1 MAILNH
7 LNGDDSN
14 HPLEKN
20 GTCTRRWTHHRKR
33 LKVGSLWASF
43 RRRDGWI
50 VDFLLGSILLVLLII
65 HTLDIIFCI
74 LCIYLSYIDLIYIYT
89 YDIYIYTSIC
99 LMSPAWSSCSGSP
112 NEQPC
117 NVLDPFFRKAAVE
130 KGNTVLD
137 SIENLLMEIGEG
149 GSRAGNSPR
158 NGDLNGNINE
168 HR

>member
-74 LCIYLSYIDLIYIYT
+74 LCIYLSYIDLIYIHM
-89 YDIYIYTSIC
+89 IYIYTHLYALC
-99 LMSPAWSSCSGSP
+99 HQRDLAVAGLQTNSPAMSWI
-112 NEQPC
+112 
-117 NVLDPFFRKAAVE
+117 PFFERPRWRRATRCSTASRISSWRLVKAVH
-130 KGNTVLD
+130 VLGTPL
-137 SIENLLMEIGEG
+137 EMEI
-149 GSRAGNSPR
+149 
-158 NGDLNGNINE
+158 
-168 HR
+168 